1 MTSDTIYKSGYI
13 AIVGRPNVGKS
24 TLMNCLV
31 GERLSIVTPKP
42 QTTRTRVLGIATG
55 EGYQMIFLDTPGL
68 LDPKYPLQE
77 AMVKTIKA
85 AVDDADLVLL
95 LVDARGDAKP
105 DLDQLLP
112 WVRKKPLVVGINKID
127 LVQKEALLPLI
138 AGIAERAP
146 RAEIVPFSALTM
158 FSVEELRKVLLR
170 LLPEGSP
177 FYPEDQ
183 LTEHPERFFA
193 SELIREQIFLTT
205 GEEIPYSTAVLIE
218 EFKERT
224 AEGGKKDFIRATIY
238 VEKENQKA
246 ILIGKDGRGLKRIG
260 SRARTSIE
268 SLTGRPV
275 YLELWVKVKPGWR
288 KSKRDLQEL
297 GYL

>member
-1 MTSDTIYKSGYI
+1 MTADTTYKSGYI

-42 QTTRTRVLGIATG
+42 QTTRTRVLGIASG
-55 EGYQMIFLDTPGL
+55 EGFQMIFLDTPGL

-112 WVRKKPLVVGINKID
+112 RVRKKPLVVGINKID
-127 LVQKEALLPLI
+127 LVQKEVLLPLI
-138 AGIAERAP
+138 AGIAEREP
-146 RAEIVPFSALTM
+146 RAEIVPFSALTR
-158 FSVEELRKVLLR
+158 FSVEELRKVLLK
-170 LLPEGSP
+170 LLPAGSP
-177 FYPEDQ
+177 FYPGDQ

-193 SELIREQIFLTT
+193 AELIREQVFLTT
-205 GEEIPYSTAVLIE
+205 GDEIPYSTAVLIE
-218 EFKERT
+218 EFKENT

-260 SRARTSIE
+260 SRARTAIE

-288 KSKRDLQEL
+288 KSRRDLQEL

>member
-1 MTSDTIYKSGYI
+1 MSEDTTYKSGYI
-13 AIVGRPNVGKS
+13 AIVGQPNVGKS

-42 QTTRTRVLGIATG
+42 QTTRTRVLGIVSG
-55 EGYQMIFLDTPGL
+55 EGYQMIVLDTPGL

-105 DLDQLLP
+105 DLEKLLP

-127 LVQKEALLPLI
+127 LVQKEVLLPLI
-138 AGIAERAP
+138 SGIAERAP
-146 RAEIVPFSALTM
+146 RAEIVPFSALTR

-170 LLPEGSP
+170 LLPAGSP
-177 FYPEDQ
+177 FYPGDQ

-193 SELIREQIFLTT
+193 AELIREQVFLTT
-205 GEEIPYSTAVLIE
+205 GDEIPYSTAVLIE
-218 EFKERT
+218 EFKENT

-260 SRARTSIE
+260 SRARTAIE

-288 KSKRDLQEL
+288 KSRRDLQEL

>member
-1 MTSDTIYKSGYI
+1 MPQEKSFKSGYI

-24 TLMNCLV
+24 TLMNRLV

-42 QTTRTRVLGIATG
+42 QTTRTRVLGIASG
-55 EGYQMIFLDTPGL
+55 PGYQMIFLDTPGL

-85 AVDDADLVLL
+85 AVDDADLILL
-95 LVDARGDAKP
+95 LADARSDPKP
-105 DLDQLLP
+105 DLVKLLP
-112 WVRKKPLVVGINKID
+112 WIRKKPLVVGINKID
-127 LVQKEALLPLI
+127 LVQKEAILPLI
-138 AGIAERAP
+138 SSIAEKAP
-146 RAEIVPFSALTM
+146 GAEIVPFSALSE
-158 FSVEELRKVLLR
+158 FNVAELRTVLLK

-183 LTEHPERFFA
+183 ITEHPERFFA
-193 SELIREQIFLTT
+193 SELIREQVFLTT

-218 EFKERT
+218 EFKENT

-260 SRARTSIE
+260 SRARMAIE
-268 SLTGRPV
+268 TLTGRPV
-275 YLELWVKVKPGWR
+275 YLELWVKVRPGWR
-288 KSKRDLQEL
+288 KSRRDLQEL